1 MFAHPF
7 RFGVVNEHMLPPALW
22 LDHVRMIESLGFDTF
37 LLRDHLVA
45 DFFGHQYAPLV
56 ALMAAASAT
65 ERLRVGTMVIDNDF
79 RHPALLAK
87 EAATLDLLSG
97 GRFELG
103 IGAGWLRAEYEQTG
117 MQYDS
122 AGTRIERLGEAI
134 QVIKGA
140 WRSEPFSFA
149 GTHYQITGLDSFP
162 KPLQQPHP
170 PILVGGGHRKILRLA
185 GREADSVGILT
196 TSVATGV
203 VVADPNDQ
211 LPAAVDQ
218 KIAWVREGAGER
230 FASIKLSM
238 FPNIVVSDSRRAST
252 EAWLAARGWSGVSVE
267 DAWQM
272 PVLLIGSVDQI
283 CHDLLERR
291 ERYGFSYLII
301 ADDYLD
307 AFAPVVAQLRSA

>member
-1 MFAHPF
+1 MALHPF
-7 RFGVVNEHMLPPALW
+7 RFGVVNESMLPPVQW
-22 LDHVRMIESLGFDTF
+22 IDHVRKIEALGFDTF

-45 DFFGHQYAPLV
+45 DFFGHQYAPLI

-79 RHPALLAK
+79 RHPAMLAK
-87 EAATLDLLSG
+87 EAATLDLFSR

-122 AGTRIERLGEAI
+122 PGTRIERLSEAI
-134 QVIKGA
+134 GVIKGA
-140 WRSEPFSFA
+140 WRSEPFTFA
-149 GTHYQITGLDSFP
+149 GKHYQITGLDTFP

-185 GREADSVGILT
+185 GREANSVGILT

-203 VVADPNDQ
+203 VVADPQEQ

-218 KIAWVREGAGER
+218 KLAWVREGAGER
-230 FASIKLSM
+230 FTSIELSM
-238 FPNIVVSDSRRAST
+238 FPNILVSETRRATT
-252 EAWLAARGWSGVSVE
+252 EAWLAERGWSGMSVE

-272 PVLLIGSVDQI
+272 PVLLVGSVEQI
-283 CHDLLERR
+283 VADLLERR

-301 ADDYLD
+301 ADKYLD
-307 AFAPVVAQLRSA
+307 AFAPVVARLRNT